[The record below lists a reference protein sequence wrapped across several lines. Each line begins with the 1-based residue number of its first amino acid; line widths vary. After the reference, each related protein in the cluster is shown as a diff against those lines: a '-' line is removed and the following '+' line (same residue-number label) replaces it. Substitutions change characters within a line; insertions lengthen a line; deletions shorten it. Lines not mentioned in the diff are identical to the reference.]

1 MYTHFRTEFVRRSQA
16 TIVRRVT
23 MTQFMLV
30 VGLLVI
36 GHGMLGLSWWAA
48 PALAAAAY
56 AAGYDLR
63 GELVARRLLAA
74 AAVRLRRLVG
84 RPQASDVALE
94 WDTLR
99 N

>member
-23 MTQFMLV
+23 MTQFMFIVGGLV
-30 VGLLVI
+30 C
-36 GHGMLGLSWWAA
+36 GHGMLGLPWWAA
-48 PALAAAAY
+48 PLLIAVAY

-63 GELVARRLLAA
+63 GELVARRLLVS

-84 RPQASDVALE
+84 RPQVSDVALE